1 MRRKTLLAAAVLATF
16 LAAGVPLLLRAG
28 SAEPIRIGILFSQTG
43 GMAKSER
50 PLIDAARLAVEEIN
64 RKGGLLGRKV
74 EPVIA
79 DGRSDP
85 AEFARQAKR
94 LIRERRVAAV
104 FGCWTSGSRR
114 TVRPIFEEHG
124 NLLFYPLQYEGL
136 EESPNLVY
144 LGLSANQQLL
154 PTLKWTMGTF
164 GRRLFLVGSDYV
176 FPRAANEILREQA
189 RRWRG
194 QIVGEEYVPASSR
207 EVRSIVGKIAATR
220 PDAILNTLN
229 GDINLAFFRE
239 LRRQGIQPSEIPTV
253 SFSVAESELS
263 GGVAEAFAGNY
274 AAWSYF
280 QSLPTPENRRFVR
293 AFQARF
299 GAGRVTDDPIISTYS
314 AVRLWAE
321 AVREAETAEPA
332 RVAREVVG
340 RSLPTPAGMLYVDA
354 ESRHAW
360 QPVRIGRIRR
370 DGQFD
375 IVWDSRKPIRPVP
388 YPAFRSRQ
396 AWESYL
402 DRLRMGWGGEW
413 FNPTPLPAAT
423 QPPHRADS
431 GT

>member
-1 MRRKTLLAAAVLATF
+1 MRRKTTLAAAVLAIL
-16 LAAGVPLLLRAG
+16 LAAGIPLLLRAG
-28 SAEPIRIGILFSQTG
+28 SEEPIRVGVLFSQTG
-43 GMAKSER
+43 DMAKSER

-64 RKGGLLGRKV
+64 RKGGLLGRQV
-74 EPVIA
+74 ETVVA
-79 DGRSDP
+79 DGRSEP
-85 AEFARQAKR
+85 AEFARQAEV
-94 LIRERRVAAV
+94 LIRGRKVAAV
-104 FGCWTSGSRR
+104 FGCWTSRTR
-114 TVRPIFEEHG
+114 KTVRPIFEKHG
-124 NLLFYPLQYEGL
+124 HLLFYPLQYEGL

-154 PTLKWTMGTF
+154 PALKWTMGTF

-194 QIVGEEYVPASSR
+194 TIVGEEYVPVSSQDVGAI
-207 EVRSIVGKIAATR
+207 VRKIVEAR

-239 LRRQGIQPSEIPTV
+239 LRRQGIQPAEIPTI
-253 SFSVAESELS
+253 SFSVAESQLA
-263 GGVAEAFAGNY
+263 GGVAEDFVGDY
-274 AAWSYF
+274 AVWSYF

-293 AFQARF
+293 AFQVRF

-314 AVRLWAE
+314 AVHLWAD
-321 AVREAETAEPA
+321 AVRQAGTADTA
-332 RVAREVVG
+332 VIAREVVG
-340 RSLPTPAGMLYVDA
+340 RSLITPAGMLYVDA
-354 ESRHAW
+354 ESRHTW

-370 DGQFD
+370 NGQFD

-402 DRLRMGWGGEW
+402 DDLRQGWGGEW
-413 FNPTPLPAAT
+413 FNPRPLPLPAAT
-423 QPPHRADS
+423 RTPPR
-431 GT
+431 